1 MNLTPTRMEHVYEV
15 GDDSGYG
22 FTVVAT
28 YDAETGWSAA
38 VQMASHGYKTPE
50 AAVQY
55 LRHSAEAFLRQ
66 LQEPK
71 P

>member
-1 MNLTPTRMEHVYEV
+1 MNLTPTRMEHVYKV

-50 AAVQY
+50 AAVQH
-55 LRHSAEAFLRQ
+55 LRHSAEAFLRM
-66 LQEPK
+66 LPK
-71 P
+71 EET